1 MVLEEEKERKV
12 ECWLKRK
19 RVNVEEIAGFTFM
32 QYYKP
37 RPSKCKPYWRCLDGL
52 GVFIFTLKSGFV
64 RGAQLQGMWLNR
76 GFRLNPA
83 GLCNICWHG
92 KFLLPIMKL
101 PSSRWI
107 AWP

>member
-37 RPSKCKPYWRCLDGL
+37 RPSKCKPIGVVWMDWVCL
-52 GVFIFTLKSGFV
+52 S
-64 RGAQLQGMWLNR
+64 
-76 GFRLNPA
+76 
-83 GLCNICWHG
+83 
-92 KFLLPIMKL
+92 LL
-101 PSSRWI
+101 
-107 AWP
+107 